1 MMEKINVGVLFG
13 GKSGEHEVSL
23 VSAFNVM
30 NAMDGEKYNIIKIGI
45 TKQGQWLVYN
55 GPIENIKNNTWQSDV
70 QNVIKSTAKVNEEI
84 DGVDIFFPVLHGPNG
99 EDGTVQGYFEVLAK
113 PYVGCGVFA
122 SSAGMDKVAAKVLFE
137 NAGIP
142 IVPYVTFY
150 SEDWETNKNEL
161 IKKME
166 EQLAYPIFIKPVNMG
181 SSVGINKVK
190 NKEDLAEAV
199 DNALKYDNKVLA
211 EKFINAR
218 EIECAVL
225 GNYHATASTAGEI
238 IPSREFYDY
247 ASKYL
252 DGDESRIEIPA
263 NITKEQ
269 MALVK
274 TYALKAFKAI
284 DGSGLSRVDFF
295 IDKDDDRIYI
305 NEINTMPGFTQISM
319 YPKMVMYD
327 GISYQELIET
337 LIKLGFSRHE
347 KHTNRKTEL

>member
-1 MMEKINVGVLFG
+1 MNKINVGVLFG

-23 VSAFNVM
+23 VSAYNVM
-30 NAMDGEKYNIIKIGI
+30 NAIDRQKYEITKIGI
-45 TKQGQWLVYN
+45 TKTGLWMIYQGAD
-55 GPIENIKNNTWQSDV
+55 ENIKNNTWQSDTK
-70 QNVIKSTAKVNEEI
+70 NVIMNKADVNVALDNI
-84 DGVDIFFPVLHGPNG
+84 DIFFPVLHGPNG
-99 EDGTVQGYFEVLAK
+99 EDGTVQGYFEVMAK

-142 IVPYVTFY
+142 IVPYISFF
-150 SEDWETNKNEL
+150 SEDWQSNKDEL
-161 IKKME
+161 IEKI
-166 EQLAYPIFIKPVNMG
+166 QGHLGYPMFIKPVNMG

-190 NKEDLAEAV
+190 NKENLINAV

-225 GNYHATASTAGEI
+225 GNYHAKASTAGEI

-252 DGDESRIEIPA
+252 DGDESKIEIPA
-263 NITKEQ
+263 DISEEQ
-269 MALVK
+269 MNLIKA
-274 TYALKAFKAI
+274 YALKAFKAI

-295 IDKDDDRIYI
+295 IEKENGDIYI

-319 YPKMVMYD
+319 YPKMVLYD
-327 GISYQELIET
+327 GMSYKELIED
-337 LIKLGFSRHE
+337 LIKLGFERHE
-347 KHTNRKTEL
+347 KRTNRKTEL

>member
-1 MMEKINVGVLFG
+1 MDKINVGVLFG

-23 VSAFNVM
+23 ISAFNVM
-30 NAMDGEKYNIIKIGI
+30 NAIDRERYNIIQIGI
-45 TKQGQWLVYN
+45 TKTGQWLLYY
-55 GPIENIKNNTWQSDV
+55 GSDENIKNNTWQNDI
-70 QNVIKSTAKVNEEI
+70 QNVIVDKAEINETLNS
-84 DGVDIFFPVLHGPNG
+84 VDIFFPVLHGPNG

-137 NAGIP
+137 NAKIP
-142 IVPYVTFY
+142 IVPYISFL
-150 SEDWETNKNEL
+150 SEEWEKSKNEL
-161 IKKME
+161 IDKME
-166 EQLAYPIFIKPVNMG
+166 QHLGYPIFIKPVNMG

-190 NKEDLAEAV
+190 NKENLLNAV

-211 EKFINAR
+211 EKFISAR

-225 GNYHATASTAGEI
+225 GNYHAKASTAGEI

-252 DGDESRIEIPA
+252 DGDESKIEIPA
-263 NITKEQ
+263 NVSKEQ
-269 MALVK
+269 MNLIKA
-274 TYALKAFKAI
+274 YALKAFKAI

-295 IDKDDDRIYI
+295 INKENGDIYI

-319 YPKMVMYD
+319 YPKMIVYD
-327 GISYQELIET
+327 GMNYKELIEE
-337 LIKLGFSRHE
+337 LIKLGFERHE
-347 KHTNRKTEL
+347 KRTNRKTEL

>member
-1 MMEKINVGVLFG
+1 MNKINVGVLFG

-23 VSAFNVM
+23 VSAYNVM
-30 NAMDGEKYNIIKIGI
+30 NAIDRQKYEITKIGI
-45 TKQGQWLVYN
+45 TKTGRWMIYQGAD
-55 GPIENIKNNTWQSDV
+55 ENIKNNTWQSDTK
-70 QNVIKSTAKVNEEI
+70 NVIMNKADVNVALDNI
-84 DGVDIFFPVLHGPNG
+84 DIFFPVLHGPNG
-99 EDGTVQGYFEVLAK
+99 EDGTVQGYFEVMAK

-142 IVPYVTFY
+142 IVPYISFF
-150 SEDWETNKNEL
+150 SEDWQSNKDEL
-161 IKKME
+161 IEKI
-166 EQLAYPIFIKPVNMG
+166 QGHLGYPMFIKPVNMG

-190 NKEDLAEAV
+190 NKENLINAV

-225 GNYHATASTAGEI
+225 GNYHAKASTAGEI

-252 DGDESRIEIPA
+252 DGDESKIEIPA
-263 NITKEQ
+263 DISEEQ
-269 MALVK
+269 MNLIKA
-274 TYALKAFKAI
+274 YALKAFKAI

-295 IDKDDDRIYI
+295 IEKENGDIYI

-319 YPKMVMYD
+319 YPKMVLYD
-327 GISYQELIET
+327 GMSYKELIED
-337 LIKLGFSRHE
+337 LIKLGFERHE
-347 KHTNRKTEL
+347 KRTNRKTEL